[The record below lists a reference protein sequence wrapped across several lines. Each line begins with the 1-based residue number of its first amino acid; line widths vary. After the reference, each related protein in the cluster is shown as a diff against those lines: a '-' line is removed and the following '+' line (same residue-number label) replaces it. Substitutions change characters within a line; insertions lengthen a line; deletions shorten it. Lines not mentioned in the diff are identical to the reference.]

1 MFSTNMHPY
10 TCLNSIAVTSS
21 FINCGH
27 FFFQTNTTSRK
38 ALIIEEWS
46 VLMSLTK
53 CGVHL
58 VDFLK
63 IIGLEFVLVSL
74 QVRFLCP
81 LRRIYVL
88 QNHPH

>member
-1 MFSTNMHPY
+1 MFSNMHPY
-10 TCLNSIAVTSS
+10 TCLNSIAVTSC

-38 ALIIEEWS
+38 ALIIEECS

-58 VDFLK
+58 ADFLK
-63 IIGLEFVLVSL
+63 IGLEFVLVSL
-74 QVRFLCP
+74 SDYGFC
-81 LRRIYVL
+81 VL
-88 QNHPH
+88 